1 MDESLTRPAAEPG
14 IQYAGFGQRLAAY
27 FLDGVILSAVDL
39 VVGFTVG
46 VAIGLEFAFSH
57 FLALPHAKVPQ
68 STDTEAVII
77 SEGLF
82 VLVAFAYFS
91 HFWRTRGATLGDRV
105 IQIRVIDSS
114 SYSSL
119 STRQS
124 VVRALGY
131 FLSGLI
137 LYIGFIWAAFDS
149 RKQGWHDK
157 MGHTV
162 VVKDPH

>member
-1 MDESLTRPAAEPG
+1 
-14 IQYAGFGQRLAAY
+14 
-27 FLDGVILSAVDL
+27 
-39 VVGFTVG
+39 
-46 VAIGLEFAFSH
+46 
-57 FLALPHAKVPQ
+57 
-68 STDTEAVII
+68 
-77 SEGLF
+77 
-82 VLVAFAYFS
+82 
-91 HFWRTRGATLGDRV
+91 V

-124 VVRALGY
+124 GVRALGY

-149 RKQGWHDK
+149 RKQVWHDK